1 MFLLPTPRTQSPSW
15 QPASFSHAPGYQE
28 AQKFP
33 GAPTGAGLW
42 EFYVPLGSLALMSCC
57 DFTNLSFKERVYK
70 KANRTLKARNIPK
83 LGN

>member
-1 MFLLPTPRTQSPSW
+1 MAAGFFFPRAWLPGGSEVPWR
-15 QPASFSHAPGYQE
+15 
-28 AQKFP
+28 
-33 GAPTGAGLW
+33 APTGAGLS